1 MNRFAKETLRSARTL
16 ADASVL
22 QAKSEVLASLT
33 PQIKNIIEEE
43 INREIK
49 KSLREEKFND
59 IEDLEHPI
67 PEEDETYEDEMGE
80 DDEMQ
85 AMEDEEGEEFDIDD
99 DLGNPPDGED
109 ELEEGGTETISVEI
123 DGTEYTGEYS
133 PGDETIELQLAG
145 EEGGDFED
153 EDEDPIVTDEE
164 EFDVEDDEDDEEFDV
179 EDDEEL
185 DVEVEDDED
194 TELRK
199 EVRRIIRARQR
210 KLNEMIRHKKVDKSK
225 NLRNLQENAVR
236 RTVREILIEKL
247 SKKKVTPK
255 NKIRKSL
262 TIEEKLKNRGLV
274 PTTTSSKNKLFENDN
289 ERKQVYDRL
298 IELMG

>member
-33 PQIKNIIEEE
+33 PQIKDIIEEE

-59 IEDLEHPI
+59 IEDLENPI
-67 PEEDETYEDEMGE
+67 PEEDETYEDEME
-80 DDEMQ
+80 ESEEIQ
-85 AMEDEEGEEFDIDD
+85 EMEDEEGSEEFDLDD
-99 DLGNPPDGED
+99 DLGYPPDGED
-109 ELEEGGTETISVEI
+109 DLEEGGTETISVEI
-123 DGTEYTGEYS
+123 DGTEYTGEYN
-133 PGDETIELQLAG
+133 PGDESIELQLADA
-145 EEGGDFED
+145 EGGDFED

-164 EFDVEDDEDDEEFDV
+164 EFNVEDDEEF
-179 EDDEEL
+179 EDEDEL
-185 DVEVEDDED
+185 DVEVEDEDEEESRLRNEIRKIIHSRRRKLSEKID
-194 TELRK
+194 RKIAESRKLRK
-199 EVRRIIRARQR
+199 
-210 KLNEMIRHKKVDKSK
+210 
-225 NLRNLQENAVR
+225 LQENAVR
-236 RTVREILIEKL
+236 KTVREILIEKL

-255 NKIRKSL
+255 KKVRKSL
-262 TIEEKLKNRGLV
+262 TIEEKLKNKGLI
-274 PTTTSSKNKLFENDN
+274 PMTTSSKNKLFENDN